1 MHSLAPGLIISAVLW
16 AVIAWCVVGISMLT
30 HHGAFPISCRQ
41 LGASLLCIDLAF
53 LVAFMLVERLLED

>member
-41 LGASLLCIDLAF
+41 LGASLLFLDLAF
-53 LVAFMLVERLLED
+53 LVTGLWAERLMRT